1 MIRLKVSKREI
12 KNNFKN
18 VLYCGYCELA
28 DLLSYKNASYY
39 NANCYGWRNDIY
51 LIDNNT
57 VIVTGY
63 ESFGNIEIP
72 KDIAKKYNNIAYRIK
87 KNGLKDAQ
95 TKKVIFDYNIL
106 KDNIDEVIEEM
117 VQEIIK

>member
-1 MIRLKVSKREI
+1 MIKLKVSKREI

-28 DLLSYKNASYY
+28 DLLSYKDANYY

-51 LIDNNT
+51 LINNNT

-63 ESFGNIEIP
+63 EPFGNIEIP

-95 TKKVIFDYNIL
+95 TKKIMFDYDIL

-117 VQEIIK
+117 LKEIIK

>member
-1 MIRLKVSKREI
+1 MIKLKVSKREI
-12 KNNFKN
+12 RNNFKN

-28 DLLSYKNASYY
+28 DLLSYKNANYY
-39 NANCYGWRNDIY
+39 NANNYGWRNDIY

-63 ESFGNIEIP
+63 EPFGNIEIP
-72 KDIAKKYNNIAYRIK
+72 RDISKKYNDIAYRIK

-95 TKKVIFDYNIL
+95 TKKITFDYNIL

-117 VQEIIK
+117 TQEIIK